1 MKYDV
6 VMTHE
11 ANQTATEHLLRH
23 YQQGEP
29 QEDLCFA
36 LWRSST
42 GLNRK
47 AAIVYEIILPKE
59 GERNLTG
66 NASFTH
72 DYAGRAIV
80 EARRQNAGLAFMH
93 SHPKSGWQDLS
104 HLDEIAERIALAPPA
119 RATGRPLV
127 GMTVGSDG
135 FWSAR
140 FWERRN
146 GKPHCRWCEK
156 VRLVGPKSYKLQFDD
171 NIVQPM
177 PRQEALRRTYD
188 SWGTSAQND
197 ISRMRVGI
205 VGLGSVGCIV
215 AETMARIGVRQITLF
230 DPDRVEEHNLDR
242 LLYGTA
248 KDIGKLKVDL
258 AKTRMELSATA
269 EEVAINAISKSI
281 KGRDAFNEVLDCDI
295 ILSCVDRPVARDI
308 LNYVANAH
316 LIPVIDCG
324 VAIRTNRK
332 RDTLEGAHWRAHI
345 ITPYHQCLRC
355 NSQYNTGMV
364 SAELDGSLDNP
375 SYISALPDKD
385 IPGNQ
390 NVFPF
395 SLGVSALAV
404 NLMMRYLI
412 GQEWW
417 PAVQQQD
424 YQFQTGK
431 ITVTNEECLTQ
442 CAFRPRR
449 AMGDAVYPSYIP
461 VTTAATTEQQGSI
474 RC

>member
-11 ANQTATEHLLRH
+11 ANQTATEHLLQH
-23 YQQGEP
+23 YQQDKR

-36 LWRSST
+36 LWRPST

-47 AAIVYEIILPKE
+47 AAIVYEVILPKE

-72 DYAGRAIV
+72 GYASRAIF
-80 EARRQNAGLAFMH
+80 EARRQNAGIAFMH
-93 SHPKSGWQDLS
+93 SHPASGWQNLS
-104 HLDEIAERIALAPPA
+104 YVDELAERTVLAPPA
-119 RATGRPLV
+119 RATSQPLV
-127 GMTVGSDG
+127 GMTVGSDRY
-135 FWSAR
+135 WSAR
-140 FWERRN
+140 FWENIN
-146 GKPHCRWCEK
+146 GKPQRQWCEK
-156 VRLVGPKSYKLQFDD
+156 VRIVGPKSYQLQFNDQ
-171 NIVQPM
+171 IVR
-177 PRQEALRRTYD
+177 PRPRREALRRTYD
-188 SWGTSAQND
+188 TWGTSVQND

-205 VGLGSVGCIV
+205 IGLGSVGCIV
-215 AETMARIGVRQITLF
+215 AETMARIGIQQITLF

-258 AKTRMELSATA
+258 ARTRMELSATA
-269 EEVAINAISKSI
+269 AQAAIKAIPKSI
-281 KGRDAFNEVLDCDI
+281 KDRDAFNEMLDCDI
-295 ILSCVDRPVARDI
+295 ILSCVDRPMARDI

-324 VAIRTNRK
+324 VAIRKNR
-332 RDTLEGAHWRAHI
+332 RLDTLEGAHWKAHI

-375 SYISALPDKD
+375 SYISALPDEE
-385 IPGNQ
+385 IHGNQ

-395 SLGVSALAV
+395 SLGVAALAT
-404 NLMMRYLI
+404 NLMTRYLI

-431 ITVTNEECLTQ
+431 ITVANEECLTQ
-442 CAFRPRR
+442 CAFRTRR
-449 AMGDAVYPSYIP
+449 AMGDAANPSYI
-461 VTTAATTEQQGSI
+461 E
-474 RC
+474 